1 MRIGL
6 LTEGA
11 RPYATGES
19 WLWRG
24 RLVRA
29 LPQRE
34 SAFTVPSHS
43 AHRAGRG
50 RAPLPRRVNRMRTA
64 PQRDRR
70 GGGRHEVSGRAAAL
84 PGPLAKR
91 FFGAPLPAV
100 DRPGAAARVRSAV
113 AQGLAVCRG
122 IPREPMAHA
131 PAHRKAYAAD
141 AYGTPPP
148 SAALAATDS
157 GGAPGPAPVAVLGST
172 PAPALVAVLG
182 SEPASAPAAPGS
194 ALVPAPAPMAF
205 SVSELAPALT
215 APGSAL
221 VVVLGSTPAPAAPA
235 PALVAAPGSTLAPA
249 PAAPAPVPATGPVG
263 AGVVPAGTPLL
274 PGTVPQSASAR
285 AQGPTPASAAPGSAP
300 VAVLG
305 SGAASAPAAP
315 GSALVPAPAPVA
327 LPGSEPAPVPRRG
340 RTARPDHGDRSMT
353 RPDDPAIPAV
363 PDRPATAPER
373 PAGIAPRATARR
385 SPATAR
391 RGPAGPATALPP
403 HHRDPR
409 ERAVDPSGTDPD
421 TAARAAWT
429 LLALLPGA
437 ACLATA
443 GALRITEGVLG
454 DGARALVTVVG
465 ALLACLAL
473 RACLAHGPLR
483 APGGT
488 GRAGLYACWLL
499 GYAVYG
505 EGLLDQVMTGGPDGW
520 WGGDPA
526 PLLGLA
532 VAVAPAAG
540 CAHVFTL
547 RAHRE
552 RAGSRTPE
560 EFGASV
566 RPLLLAAALFLGAL
580 LPLLHLADRALGGGG
595 TGFAAVALGL
605 LLFLARLL
613 AAHGL
618 PEPGAVALA
627 AACAV
632 EAAAPALALSG
643 RLPGLEPVAQPVNAL
658 VSVGGTGAVGALAC
672 GAAALGLLLYA
683 PSALSRALAHTH
695 PRT

>member
-19 WLWRG
+19 WLRRG
-24 RLVRA
+24 RPAHALTQRA
-29 LPQRE
+29 
-34 SAFTVPSHS
+34 SACFVLSHS
-43 AHRAGRG
+43 AHRESRG
-50 RAPLPRRVNRMRTA
+50 RAPLSCRVNRMRTA
-64 PQRDRR
+64 PQRNPR
-70 GGGRHEVSGRAAAL
+70 GGGRHEVSGGAAAL

-91 FFGAPLPAV
+91 FFGAPLTAV
-100 DRPGAAARVRSAV
+100 DRPGAAARTRSAV
-113 AQGLAVCRG
+113 AQGLAACG

-148 SAALAATDS
+148 SAAPAATDS
-157 GGAPGPAPVAVLGST
+157 G
-172 PAPALVAVLG
+172 
-182 SEPASAPAAPGS
+182 AAPGS
-194 ALVPAPAPMAF
+194 APVAVPGSTSAPAAMAF
-205 SVSELAPALT
+205 SVSEPAPALT
-215 APGSAL
+215 APGS
-221 VVVLGSTPAPAAPA
+221 
-235 PALVAAPGSTLAPA
+235 ALVAAPGSTLAPA
-249 PAAPAPVPATGPVG
+249 
-263 AGVVPAGTPLL
+263 
-274 PGTVPQSASAR
+274 
-285 AQGPTPASAAPGSAP
+285 APGSAP

-305 SGAASAPAAP
+305 SAATPAAP

-327 LPGSEPAPVPRRG
+327 LPGSEPAPVPRRR

-353 RPDDPAIPAV
+353 RPDDPAIPAA

-385 SPATAR
+385 SPATVR
-391 RGPAGPATALPP
+391 RGPAGPVTSLPP
-403 HHRDPR
+403 HRRDPR
-409 ERAVDPSGTDPD
+409 ERVVDPSGVDPD

-437 ACLATA
+437 ACLTTA

-499 GYAVYG
+499 SYAVYG

-540 CAHVFTL
+540 CAHLFTL

-552 RAGSRTPE
+552 RAVSRTPE
-560 EFGASV
+560 EFGTGV
-566 RPLLLAAALFLGAL
+566 RPLLLAAVALFLGAL

-605 LLFLARLL
+605 LFFLARLL

-632 EAAAPALALSG
+632 EAAAPALALSA

-672 GAAALGLLLYA
+672 GTAALGLLLYA

-695 PRT
+695 PRP

>member
-1 MRIGL
+1 
-6 LTEGA
+6 
-11 RPYATGES
+11 
-19 WLWRG
+19 
-24 RLVRA
+24 
-29 LPQRE
+29 
-34 SAFTVPSHS
+34 
-43 AHRAGRG
+43 
-50 RAPLPRRVNRMRTA
+50 
-64 PQRDRR
+64 
-70 GGGRHEVSGRAAAL
+70 
-84 PGPLAKR
+84 
-91 FFGAPLPAV
+91 
-100 DRPGAAARVRSAV
+100 
-113 AQGLAVCRG
+113 
-122 IPREPMAHA
+122 MAHA
-131 PAHRKAYAAD
+131 PAHRKAYATD
-141 AYGTPPP
+141 AYPTPPP
-148 SAALAATDS
+148 SAGPAATDS
-157 GGAPGPAPVAVLGST
+157 GTAPGSAPVAVPGSEAT
-172 PAPALVAVLG
+172 PAPMV
-182 SEPASAPAAPGS
+182 
-194 ALVPAPAPMAF
+194 F
-205 SVSELAPALT
+205 SVPELAPALT

-221 VVVLGSTPAPAAPA
+221 VVVPAPMTF
-235 PALVAAPGSTLAPA
+235 SELAPA
-249 PAAPAPVPATGPVG
+249 PAAPALVPATGPVG

-274 PGTVPQSASAR
+274 PGTLPQSASAL
-285 AQGPTPASAAPGSAP
+285 AQGATPAPGSSLVVAP
-300 VAVLG
+300 G
-305 SGAASAPAAP
+305 STPAPAAP
-315 GSALVPAPAPVA
+315 GSALVPAPAPVG

-353 RPDDPAIPAV
+353 RPDDPAIPAA
-363 PDRPATAPER
+363 PDRPATAPDR

-391 RGPAGPATALPP
+391 RGPAGPVTALPP

-409 ERAVDPSGTDPD
+409 ERAVDPSGIDPD

-499 GYAVYG
+499 SYAVYG

-540 CAHVFTL
+540 CAHLFTL

-560 EFGASV
+560 EFGAGV

-605 LLFLARLL
+605 LFFLARLL

-632 EAAAPALALSG
+632 EAAAPALALSA

-672 GAAALGLLLYA
+672 GTAALGLLLYA
-683 PSALSRALAHTH
+683 PSALSRALARTH